1 MRWIK
6 LIKNTNSDDVTRYVS
21 ASIQDDLSQI
31 NESDIKIEP
40 NYTGPHISENFN
52 ENDFEKLLHS
62 FRNNETLHTR
72 YAVMILNKAI
82 ALLQTL
88 PNINE
93 ISCIDQQLNLIS
105 PTSSTSSLVSTKNVN
120 INEQIDFRVN
130 VVGDLHGQFID
141 LFTIFDLNGIP
152 SPSNIYLFN
161 GDFVDRGYFVV

>member
-82 ALLQTL
+82 AFLKTL
-88 PNINE
+88 PNAR
-93 ISCIDQQLNLIS
+93 
-105 PTSSTSSLVSTKNVN
+105 K
-120 INEQIDFRVN
+120 
-130 VVGDLHGQFID
+130 
-141 LFTIFDLNGIP
+141 
-152 SPSNIYLFN
+152 
-161 GDFVDRGYFVV
+161 